1 MKKEQLSRDVVLE
14 RMAVAFHDLLTAL
27 SSQLNN
33 NKDIQA
39 GIKEGLCKFL
49 SNVHIAMVGKKHTDY
64 YSEKAYDVCTKQ
76 NAKKTGLVYEHIV
89 PKNRY
94 QNEIITSFVD
104 GNGMTEDEIRERLEN
119 SWWIATITKEEDDKL
134 DRLDMPSDWDGKDT
148 FARYRKAGITL
159 HTWDE
164 WTSIKSGGK

>member
-104 GNGMTEDEIRERLEN
+104 GNGMTEDEIRAE
-119 SWWIATITKEEDDKL
+119 IAKLDDKKVPSVMKQFKANFAGKC
-134 DRLDMPSDWDGKDT
+134 DMGLVSKVCKE
-148 FARYRKAGITL
+148 FN
-159 HTWDE
+159 
-164 WTSIKSGGK
+164 